1 MSNVAPIKRGRVVYF
16 DCYSGISGDMT
27 LGALLDCGAPLEEVT
42 QLLQRLNLPGW
53 RLQAKKVIRH
63 GLSGTDLSVVV
74 EKHDPVHRGLTD
86 ITGIINDSDLPRPIK
101 DKSITIFKHLAEAE
115 ACVHGAAV
123 EKIHFHEVGAVDALV
138 DIVGSVSAL
147 HMLNI
152 NTVYCSPLPLGR
164 GMVQSAHGL
173 IPLPGPAVLQLIQKR
188 GVPVYGVNE
197 VWEQVTPT
205 GVAIMTALADHF
217 GPLPA
222 LTIESVGYGAGK
234 FDPGYPNFLR
244 ALVGVPVSVTNAWE
258 EPLLQIEANID
269 DLNPEIYGYLMEKLI
284 EAGAMDVFFTPIQM
298 KKNRP
303 AVKLSLLSAP
313 FSLDP
318 LLGLIFNETST
329 LGVRIF
335 EGRKKMR
342 PRFVDTVQ
350 TEWGPVR
357 IKIVPAEDEGFPQ
370 HVAPEYED
378 CRAIAV
384 RTGLPLKEIYRMAEY
399 TYRRR

>member
-42 QLLQRLNLPGW
+42 LLLKRLNLPGW

-63 GLSGTDLSVVV
+63 GLSGTDLSVIV
-74 EKHDPVHRGLTD
+74 EKDDKAHRGLTD
-86 ITGIINDSDLPRPIK
+86 ITGIINDSDLPGPIK
-101 DKSITIFKHLAEAE
+101 DKSIAIFTHLAEAE

-123 EKIHFHEVGAVDALV
+123 EQIHFHEVGAVDALV

-164 GMVQSAHGL
+164 GMAQSAHGL

-188 GVPVYGVNE
+188 RVPVYGVNE

-357 IKIVPAEDEGFPQ
+357 IKIVPAEDEGFPR